1 MQVCTSCGRAG
12 APPSRRTGEPGPA
25 GLPRPR
31 SGRRLHCCRSGCRSA
46 PAASTL
52 GLTDSVSCAKLAQW
66 VTASVVRAALKRT
79 MRCARCRSSS
89 SRQHG
94 TGGWH
99 RAGRAGCDHCEHRWI
114 GWQMECGGATACGRE
129 RPHQPGL
136 RPSPAG
142 HAGSLPQMG
151 LEIPARC
158 GGGPCESGRIA
169 AWSVETGHWQ
179 PPV

>member
-12 APPSRRTGEPGPA
+12 APPSRRTGEPEPGPA

-99 RAGRAGCDHCEHRWI
+99 RAGRAGCDHCEDWMANGMWRCHGVRTREAAPA
-114 GWQMECGGATACGRE
+114 GPAATTGRP
-129 RPHQPGL
+129 RRFLASDGL
-136 RPSPAG
+136 RNPS
-142 HAGSLPQMG
+142 
-151 LEIPARC
+151 ARC

-169 AWSVETGHWQ
+169 VWTVGTGHWQ